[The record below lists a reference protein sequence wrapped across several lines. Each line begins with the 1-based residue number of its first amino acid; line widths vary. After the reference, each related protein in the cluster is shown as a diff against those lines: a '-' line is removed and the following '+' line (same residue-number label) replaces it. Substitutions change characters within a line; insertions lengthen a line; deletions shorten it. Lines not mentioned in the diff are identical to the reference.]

1 LVQEVAVRKMERRT
15 RRLLWTGVSAG
26 VICLGAVIGAAL
38 LHSKWVQRDPG
49 FHDDFLHGFYA
60 QPHDGGWQPFGGTW
74 QVIDG
79 TMQNISDDRGAK
91 LINGNPHW
99 RDYQV
104 EADVQLLSETG
115 DAGFVVR
122 TSSEETGVDAY
133 HGYFAGLRDLDDTL
147 IIGRADF
154 GWHEFESVSVH
165 SHVHTRTWYHL
176 KVIAYGCVIAAKAT
190 TIEGESTVAS
200 IHDPDC
206 IQEGRFGLQ
215 SYSTGA
221 LWRNLDLRP
230 ATENDLTAMLHGQQP
245 SEPRAPQMDAA
256 HLPVHPPITNL
267 EGYQRAFGPMQREL
281 RDNHADLDAMRIA
294 DLRLLAPNI
303 SQHVTVHGVVT
314 LVSPVL
320 FIQDSSGGIA
330 IPVAH
335 RVIPVQIGDAVEASG
350 DAELHNFSS
359 VLRDATVRLLWS
371 HAQLPA
377 LAVTAS
383 QAATGAYDAQFIEVE
398 GRLTATQRMGSGSV
412 MLQLD
417 EGDQSFVAISQN
429 STNNT
434 NAHTFREGSRLR
446 LRGICVIDKA
456 FTGDQVPFAILLRSA
471 GDVQMLEPPPW
482 WSVPHLVEVT
492 LTLLAVSLF
501 LQLIYARV
509 KRSRMRAVMEERERL
524 AMEMHDT
531 LAQSFAGLGFQLEA
545 LCEEARPDTVMH
557 RQLESTLDLV
567 RFGHMQ
573 ARRNIAALRP
583 GNLEQL
589 GLAKALEQ
597 AARTIVREGQI
608 EVATSTRGDLR
619 SIPLAVSDA
628 IFRIGQEAV
637 ANAVRHAHPHR
648 IDLRVVFGR
657 DSVKLTVRD
666 DGAGFETQH
675 GTNGFGIRCMK
686 QRAERIGASFRIRS
700 SPGHGTLVLVRARA
714 PRRLFSAWIPRFRYI
729 RWGARLHGDAA

>member
-1 LVQEVAVRKMERRT
+1 M
-15 RRLLWTGVSAG
+15 GSALAL
-26 VICLGAVIGAAL
+26 CLTALPGWEL
-38 LHSKWVQRDPG
+38 LHSSLVHPEPS
-49 FHDDFLHGFYA
+49 FHDDFSGGSYA
-60 QPHDGGWQPFGGTW
+60 QPHDRGWQPFGGTW

-104 EADVQLLSETG
+104 DADVQLLSETG

-133 HGYFAGLRDLDDTL
+133 HGYFAGLRDLDDTV

-154 GWHEFESVSVH
+154 GWHEFETVAVH

-176 KVIAYGCVIAAKAT
+176 KVIAYGCVIAASAT
-190 TIEGESTVAS
+190 TLEGESTVAS

-206 IQEGRFGLQ
+206 IREGRFGLQ

-221 LWRNLDLRP
+221 LWRNLDVRP
-230 ATENDLTAMLHGQQP
+230 ATEGDLKALLHGHP
-245 SEPRAPQMDAA
+245 PTEPRAAQIDAA
-256 HLPVHPPITNL
+256 HLPVNPAIANL

-281 RDNHADLDAMRIA
+281 RDNHAALDAMRIA
-294 DLRLLAPNI
+294 DLRLLAPNV
-303 SQHVTVHGVVT
+303 SPHVTVHGVVT
-314 LVSPVL
+314 LVSPAL

-330 IPVAH
+330 IAVAH
-335 RVIPVQIGDAVEASG
+335 RAMPVQIGDAVEASG

-359 VLRDATVRLLWS
+359 VLRNATVRLLWS

-377 LAVTAS
+377 LAVTAA

-398 GRLTATQRMGSGSV
+398 GRLTSTQRAASGSV
-412 MLQLD
+412 VLQLD
-417 EGDQSFVAISQN
+417 EGDQSFVAIVQN
-429 STNNT
+429 PTNT
-434 NAHTFREGSRLR
+434 ANAHSFREGSRLR
-446 LRGICVIDKA
+446 LRGICVTDRT

-492 LTLLAVSLF
+492 LTLLALSIC

-545 LCEEARPDTVMH
+545 LCEEARPGTPM
-557 RQLESTLDLV
+557 RKQLESTLDLV

-597 AARTIVREGQI
+597 AAATIVREGQI
-608 EVATSTRGDLR
+608 QVATSVRGDSR
-619 SIPLAVSDA
+619 VIPLAVSDA
-628 IFRIGQEAV
+628 IFRIGQEAI
-637 ANAVRHAHPHR
+637 ANAVRHAHPQR
-648 IDLRVVFGR
+648 IDLRVVFGK

-666 DGAGFETQH
+666 DGAGFAMH
-675 GTNGFGIRCMK
+675 NGTNGFGIRCMR
-686 QRAERIGASFRIRS
+686 QRAERIGASFKIRS
-700 SPGHGTLVLVRARA
+700 SPGHGTVVTVRARA
-714 PRRLFSAWIPRFRYI
+714 PRRLFSAWMPRLRDL
-729 RWGARLHGDAA
+729 RWGARLHGDAV